1 MGRGI
6 KGNLTFHLYNNINI
20 AEQKTGSIFYNNKKY
35 KIALMARVLSN
46 KIKQIDGDKWALR
59 ENDIEF
65 IRIIFKEIMI

>member
-1 MGRGI
+1 
-6 KGNLTFHLYNNINI
+6 
-20 AEQKTGSIFYNNKKY
+20 
-35 KIALMARVLSN
+35 MARVLSN